1 MQTVS
6 LILREVTDLAHRRT
20 RNGARYTAFRFSADG
35 IASQAV
41 RVDGHVIVA
50 PGASLTMV
58 LTRDRDWQSLAGWY
72 DRSTGQCVTP
82 NDGYGSLAIA
92 LLIGLLALVCV
103 LGYFVVPPDMP
114 LHASS
119 SAALFGAGLA
129 GTSVWLVWR
138 AMQSIRARGAIHALR
153 DAG

>member
-6 LILREVTDLAHRRT
+6 LTLLSVVDVAHRRT
-20 RNGARYTAFRFSADG
+20 RNGARFTTFRFSTDSIELQVA
-35 IASQAV
+35 

-58 LTRDRDWQSLAGWY
+58 LTRDGDWQSLAGWY
-72 DRSTGQCVTP
+72 DHNSGQCVIP
-82 NDGYGSLAIA
+82 NDSYGSLVIA

-103 LGYFVVPPDMP
+103 LGYFAVPPGMP
-114 LHASS
+114 LHASY

-129 GTSVWLVWR
+129 GVSAWLGWR
-138 AMQSIRARGAIHALR
+138 AIQCIHARGLIHALR